1 MEAPQKFRNALNG
14 FHRDDVVHYL
24 EFLNSKHQTQVNQL
38 NMEIDTLRAQVDA
51 LEEAQPVGNDTQQCE
66 ALKAALDEKSALAE
80 ALQQQLEEAARERES
95 LKAALEEAQAR
106 QAQLEAAL
114 QEASKTQEPLDTYR
128 HAETLERESRTRA
141 ELVYYQANGVLTQA
155 TEKVDSAAEEITALA
170 DQATQALT
178 RLQMAVSGSKHT
190 LQDAAA
196 MMKSIRP
203 NA

>member
-51 LEEAQPVGNDTQQCE
+51 LEEAQPVANDTQQCE
-66 ALKAALDEKSALAE
+66 ALKAALDEKTALAE